1 MFSYTP
7 TPDEYRFFS
16 KYPEKELR
24 ITGIIYG
31 LLIKEQ
37 LITSVTLGIGLR
49 YVLEA
54 LRKSPSQ
61 SPQSGKMFRFGL
73 FALEQFKERLHEWPQ
88 YCSHIVEISHL
99 RDGYAALVGEIED
112 VTTEGSLAQQA
123 IIASTKG
130 LVPPGSAQQVQTTN
144 SIVPSS
150 NPWEPGWVNKTDRAE
165 SKTTT
170 PTKVSS
176 GTTLNK
182 GDDKGSE
189 KSAVSIGMNNSST
202 DEEENADEVDK
213 EVLDYIENKMGELSN
228 QGLNK
233 LLKHAQALRSQKV
246 QATRS
251 QPIGFPSS
259 GGDKGSD
266 DNGAV
271 SSTSPSTKES
281 QDKGAASSTTSPSTV
296 ITSSGL
302 GLLNEENNDD
312 IESTVL
318 EEDMG
323 TKLRLF

>member
-1 MFSYTP
+1 
-7 TPDEYRFFS
+7 
-16 KYPEKELR
+16 LR

-88 YCSHIVEISHL
+88 YCSHIVEIPHL
-99 RDGYAALVGEIED
+99 RNGYAALVGEIED
-112 VTTEGSLAQQA
+112 VSMDGSLAQQA
-123 IIASTKG
+123 IIASTKE
-130 LVPPGSAQQVQTTN
+130 LVAPGSERLTSRNTQQVQTTN

-150 NPWEPGWVNKTDRAE
+150 NPWEPGWGNKASSAE
-165 SKTTT
+165 LKTAT
-170 PTKVSS
+170 PAKVSS
-176 GTTLNK
+176 GSSLNK
-182 GDDKGSE
+182 GGDT
-189 KSAVSIGMNNSST
+189 SAV
-202 DEEENADEVDK
+202 ENADEVDK
-213 EVLDYIENKMGELSN
+213 EVLDYIDNKMGELSD

-233 LLKHAQALRSQKV
+233 LLQQAQTIMSQKV

-251 QPIGFPSS
+251 QPIGSPSS
-259 GGDKGSD
+259 GSDKGSD
-266 DNGAV
+266 EKGAV
-271 SSTSPSTKES
+271 SS
-281 QDKGAASSTTSPSTV
+281 TSPSTV

-302 GLLNEENNDD
+302 GLLNEEYDD
-312 IESTVL
+312 AESTIL

-323 TKLRLF
+323 AKLRLF